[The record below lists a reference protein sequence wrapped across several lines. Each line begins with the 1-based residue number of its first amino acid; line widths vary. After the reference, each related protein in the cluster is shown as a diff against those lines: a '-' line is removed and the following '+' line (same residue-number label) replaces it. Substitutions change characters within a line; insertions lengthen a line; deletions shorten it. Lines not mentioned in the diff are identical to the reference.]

1 MLSNQHIITFG
12 PMLLNNSLRT
22 WSILGERKLHLHT
35 HIYNFL
41 QYYSSCPGHCKIS
54 INKNHLWLVTSL
66 LSTMLPQK
74 GQFHRKRAAV
84 LYTYWFRRYALVCL
98 CGAKTYFVLFPL
110 IIDPCHPDWRMTCPI
125 ILFLK
130 IFEIGTYSL
139 LLWEIIVGA
148 LVLPRLFVFT
158 T

>member
-1 MLSNQHIITFG
+1 
-12 PMLLNNSLRT
+12 MLLNNSLRT
-22 WSILGERKLHLHT
+22 CSILVKESFTYTHTYIISFNIIHLVLDT
-35 HIYNFL
+35 VRLAFI
-41 QYYSSCPGHCKIS
+41 KI
-54 INKNHLWLVTSL
+54 HLWLVTSL